1 MSAAQIVLVEDNSAD
16 VLLVEMALKGNGIA
30 YELTRFKD
38 GQEAVDA
45 LCSSTE
51 APQNPIEPDA
61 ILLDLNTPRSDGFAV
76 LGKLRLNPRFS
87 DVPIAVITSSQAASD
102 RHRTGIMGNVRFI
115 EKPSQLEAFLNTV
128 GKAVKEML
136 QG

>member
-1 MSAAQIVLVEDNSAD
+1 MNAAQIVLVEDNTAD
-16 VLLVEMALKGNGIA
+16 VLLIEMALKVSGIS

-45 LCSSTE
+45 LCSSTGP
-51 APQNPIEPDA
+51 PQNPIEPDA

-76 LGKLRLNPRFS
+76 LGKLRCNPRFS
-87 DVPIAVITSSQAASD
+87 HVPIAIISSSQAASD
-102 RHRTGIMGNVRFI
+102 KHRTGIMADVRYI
-115 EKPSQLEAFLNTV
+115 EKPSQLEEFLNTV

-136 QG
+136 HV